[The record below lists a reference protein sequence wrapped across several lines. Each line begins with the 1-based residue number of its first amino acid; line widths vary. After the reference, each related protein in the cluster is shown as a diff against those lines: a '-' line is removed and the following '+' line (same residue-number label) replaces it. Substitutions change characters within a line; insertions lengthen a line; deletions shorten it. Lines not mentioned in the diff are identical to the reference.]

1 MAKVAAGVVGALVLL
16 ILVGIV
22 LTAIGKFLLAVAMV
36 VGGILIVG
44 LVIAA
49 VFGFK
54 FSELW
59 KSL

>member
-1 MAKVAAGVVGALVLL
+1 MVKAIASVAGALILLVLA
-16 ILVGIV
+16 GIV
-22 LTAIGKFLLAVAMV
+22 LTAIGKFLLGVALV
-36 VGGILIVG
+36 IGGILIVG
-44 LVIAA
+44 LVLAT